1 MFAALTG
8 AGLSAAAGLNA
19 YVPFLL
25 VALVARFTDV
35 ITLPASFT
43 WIESPWAIAA
53 ATVLLVAEV
62 VLDKIPAIDSMND
75 LIGTAVRP
83 TIGGVVFAATQSAGD
98 IDSSTWMQQHPWVG
112 AVGGIVIAGLV
123 HTTKAAIRPAV
134 NVSTAG
140 IGAPVISGVEDVAS
154 VGLSLTAIFLPLL
167 VIVALVVL
175 VWAVWVLWRR
185 MRRMRRRRR
194 PGLGQPA

>member
-98 IDSSTWMQQHPWVG
+98 IDNSSWMQQHPWVG